1 MFHQQDHPIY
11 DGRYSKAKPVE
22 TTAPPI
28 QLFHPV
34 FSHFLDDLENKSS
47 VPVEVSRMTVRYMRA
62 ASGIYN
68 SEEARR
74 RAVEDPFGHIIGVPI
89 ARIVN
94 SDKTSSDG
102 VMEVQLSFDAQGIL
116 ELAALVLKEDKR
128 EFGDGGSDPSTQCGL
143 SIARYWAQYEVHNM
157 LSFSCLQPD
166 ACFHFSTRWCAI
178 TPAARRFFSQ
188 MLAHGSQSSEPSSLI
203 G

>member
-1 MFHQQDHPIY
+1 M
-11 DGRYSKAKPVE
+11 E

-34 FSHFLDDLENKSS
+34 FSHFLDDLEKKSS
-47 VPVEVSRMTVRYMRA
+47 VPIEVFRSTVRYMRA
-62 ASGIYN
+62 ASGIYD

-74 RAVEDPFGHIIGVPI
+74 RAIEDPLSQIIQISI
-89 ARIVN
+89 ARMVN
-94 SDKTSSDG
+94 SDNTSPDG
-102 VMEVQLSFDAQGIL
+102 VIETHVSVQGTP

-128 EFGDGGSDPSTQCGL
+128 ELGDGGSDPSTQCGL
-143 SIARYWAQYEVHNM
+143 SMARYWAQYEVHNM

-166 ACFHFSTRWCAI
+166 ACFHFSTRRCAI
-178 TPAARRFFSQ
+178 TLAARRFFSQ
-188 MLAHGSQSSEPSSLI
+188 MLAHGSQSSEPSSPI